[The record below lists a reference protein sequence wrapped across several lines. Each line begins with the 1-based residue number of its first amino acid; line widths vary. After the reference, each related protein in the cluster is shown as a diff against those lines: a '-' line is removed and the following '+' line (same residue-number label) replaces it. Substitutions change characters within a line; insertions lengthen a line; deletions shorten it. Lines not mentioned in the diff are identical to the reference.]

1 MGSINNLNFGAD
13 KTVKRLKVG
22 LSCAVLAALSA
33 SPAMAENVQEKASRI
48 LLTGDMKFPLTRNN
62 PFQTNTRKTICRDYN
77 TVVKYI
83 NGQIKANNLDVSY
96 LDDNACT
103 FIRITNGHIV
113 NSGESFIYRTVLTE
127 MRELVDLK
135 QTIDIVILSQPEE
148 TQYMLFLDGY
158 ASLVEQRIK
167 RFGYVSTAKENI
179 YTGKKR
185 SISFS
190 KNSLLSQKYI
200 GGVFNDFDVS
210 ISATPPWWIPG
221 NNQNWHNN
229 ERYWTLA
236 DYSPKTDAEFGKLNK
251 TDTTSVSYT
260 LGFSGPPNPLSPLKG
275 NISLGWSWT
284 NGKTISRD
292 LKAMNVSS
300 DINRGETGFK
310 STYWLDPEFLW
321 ELPSINIFY
330 DSPSQHKSDKYVGP
344 DSWRHLDFSS
354 NARWVEDVNSDNC
367 EEGTTKLINFST
379 SVSPERGIY
388 NLSYGREL
396 DDHYNTGLR
405 GTKDK
410 VSSVR
415 LRFANNIIVNTV
427 CKLDANGKHMR
438 VVSGTGFL

>member
-1 MGSINNLNFGAD
+1 MESINNLNFGAD
-13 KTVKRLKVG
+13 KTVKRLKIG

-103 FIRITNGHIV
+103 FIRISNGHII
-113 NSGESFIYRTVLTE
+113 NNDEEFISRSGITE
-127 MRELVDLK
+127 LRELVDLK

-158 ASLVEQRIK
+158 ASLVEQKIK
-167 RFGYVSTAKENI
+167 MFNRDPTI

-190 KNSLLSQKYI
+190 NGYGSEKYI
-200 GGVFNDFDVS
+200 GGVFNNFDVS
-210 ISATPPWWIPG
+210 ISVSPPWWLIFRDF
-221 NNQNWHNN
+221 QTWHDN

-284 NGKTISRD
+284 KGKTISRD

-321 ELPSINIFY
+321 ELPDINNFY
-330 DSPSQHKSDKYVGP
+330 NSPSQHKSDKYVGP

-367 EEGTTKLINFST
+367 EEGTTKRINFST
-379 SVSPERGIY
+379 IVSPERGIY
-388 NLSYGREL
+388 TLNSKREL

-410 VSSVR
+410 VSSDR
-415 LRFANNIIVNTV
+415 QEFANNIVVNTV